1 MRVPLSWLE
10 TLVALPEDIPALAHR
25 LTLAGLEVTE
35 IERVGGEWKGVVV
48 GRVLEVAPHPAADR
62 LRLVTVDRGD
72 GSQTVVCGAPNVAAG
87 QDIAFAGLGAVLTDP
102 RTGKPRRLKKSR
114 IRGVVS
120 GGMVCSE
127 AELGLS
133 GEHAGILVLEDAPA
147 PGTPLADFLGDRVL
161 IFDLT
166 PNRADALSIAGV
178 AREVAALTGAR
189 LKFPDTTVRAN
200 GPEIADRAGIEVA
213 APDLCA
219 RFTLALIEDV
229 RIGPSPKWMQE
240 RLAAAGMRPISNLV
254 DITNYVMLELGQPVH
269 AFDAD
274 RVRDRRILVR
284 RAEVGETLRTLDG
297 RLRQLDPERLV
308 IADPSGPIALAGVM
322 GGGDT
327 EVTDETRNILLEV
340 ANFHPASVRRTARA
354 FDLFSD
360 AARRF
365 AWGLPPQLAPM
376 ASSRVCRLLAELA
389 GGRVAEGILDYWPE
403 PEGPVHVN
411 LRRSRVPQVLGM
423 EVAPAAVEDSLRRLG
438 FGVESVSGSDPSH
451 PDGAVCVN
459 VPYWRR
465 DVRVPDDL
473 VEEVARISGYDDLPA
488 APIEG
493 AVPHHPRLPAR
504 ELRERVRDLCA
515 DGGLFEV
522 QTYSLV
528 STDDLA
534 AVLPPA
540 SLASP
545 APLRVENPLGRA
557 RDTLR
562 TSVLPGIFRAAALN
576 LDRGARAVRLFE
588 VGRVYEPRAED
599 PDGRPAEEE
608 RVVALMAG
616 VRPDRFGSPTP
627 ESMDFF
633 DLKATLERVLRGLRL
648 DGRFRPTERFGMLP
662 GRTAAVE
669 VAGEAI
675 GFLAQAH
682 PDTAGAFGVEVDAC
696 VWELDLSRVLRLA
709 PGAGAPVTAAPL
721 PRHPSAS
728 EDFAF
733 VVGPGVLAADLAR
746 EVASHPLVV
755 EARIFDDYPLDGEA
769 GGEPGARSLGVAV
782 RYQAPNRTLA
792 EKDLVKIRRTI
803 LKRVRRFGAVVR
815 GTERRSRK
823 RHS

>member
-10 TLVALPEDIPALAHR
+10 SLVPLPEDIPALAHR
-25 LTLAGLEVTE
+25 LTLAGLEVTDV
-35 IERVGGEWKGVVV
+35 ERVGGEWKGVVV
-48 GRVLEVAPHPAADR
+48 GRVLEVRPHPGADR

-72 GSQTVVCGAPNVAAG
+72 GAQTVVCGAPNVAAG
-87 QDIAFAGLGAVLTDP
+87 QDIAFAGVGAVLTDP

-147 PGTPLADFLGDRVL
+147 AGTPLADVLGDRVL
-161 IFDLT
+161 VFDLT
-166 PNRADALSIAGV
+166 PNRADALSIVGV

-189 LKFPDTTVRAN
+189 LRLPETGVAAT
-200 GPEIADRAGIEVA
+200 GPEIAGRAGIEVA
-213 APDLCA
+213 APDLCH

-229 RIGPSPKWMQE
+229 RIGPSPAWMQE

-284 RAEVGETLRTLDG
+284 RAEPGESLTTLDG
-297 RLRQLDPERLV
+297 RERKLDPDRLV

-322 GGGDT
+322 GGLET

-340 ANFHPASVRRTARA
+340 ANFQPTSVRRTARA

-365 AWGLPPQLAPM
+365 AWGLPPQLAPL
-376 ASSRVCRLLAELA
+376 ASARVCRLLAELA
-389 GGRVAEGILDYWPE
+389 GGRVAEGLLDYWPE
-403 PEGPVHVN
+403 PEGPVHVR
-411 LRRSRVPQVLGM
+411 LRRSRIPQVLGM
-423 EVAPAAVEDSLRRLG
+423 EVPPAAVEDSLRRLG
-438 FGVESVSGSDPSH
+438 FGVESVSGSDASR

-465 DVRVPDDL
+465 DVRAPDDL
-473 VEEVARISGYDDLPA
+473 VEEVARITGYDDLPA

-493 AVPHHPRLPAR
+493 AVPRHPRLPAR
-504 ELRERVRDLCA
+504 ELRERVRDLGA
-515 DGGLFEV
+515 DAGLFEV

-528 STDDLA
+528 SAEDLA
-534 AVLPPA
+534 AVLPPE

-545 APLRVENPLGRA
+545 PPLRVENPLGRA

-562 TSVLPGIFRAAALN
+562 TSILPGLFRAAALN
-576 LDRGARAVRLFE
+576 LDRGARSVRLFE
-588 VGRVYEPRAED
+588 VGRVYRPLADDR
-599 PDGRPAEEE
+599 DGRPAEEE
-608 RVVALMAG
+608 RAVALMAG
-616 VRPDRFGSPTP
+616 VRPDRFGSPTT
-627 ESMDFF
+627 ESLDFF
-633 DLKATLERVLRGLRL
+633 DLKATLERVLDGLRL
-648 DGRFRPTERFGMLP
+648 EARFRPIERFGMLP
-662 GRTAAVE
+662 GRTAAVD
-669 VAGEAI
+669 VARRTI
-675 GFLAQAH
+675 GFLGQAH
-682 PDTAGAFGVEVDAC
+682 PDTAGFFGVGVETC
-696 VWELDLSRVLRLA
+696 VWELDLSRVLGLA
-709 PGAGAPVTAAPL
+709 PDAGAPVAAAPL

-733 VVGPGVLAADLAR
+733 VVGPGVLAADLAG
-746 EVASHPLVV
+746 EVSSHPLVV
-755 EARIFDDYPLDGEA
+755 EARIFDDYPLER
-769 GGEPGARSLGVAV
+769 EGARSLGVAV

-792 EKDLVKIRRTI
+792 EKDLVKVRRTI
-803 LKRVRRFGAVVR
+803 LKRVKRRFGAVVR
-815 GTERRSRK
+815 GAPGARPARP
-823 RHS
+823 

>member
-25 LTLAGLEVTE
+25 LTLAGLEVTD

-48 GRVLEVAPHPAADR
+48 GRVLEVKPHPAADR

-72 GSQTVVCGAPNVAAG
+72 GVQTVVCGAPNVAEG
-87 QDIAFAGLGAVLTDP
+87 QDIAFAGLGAILTDA
-102 RTGKPRRLKKSR
+102 RTGKPRKLKKSK
-114 IRGVVS
+114 IRGIVS

-147 PGTPLADFLGDRVL
+147 AGTPLADALGDQVL
-161 IFDLT
+161 VFDLT
-166 PNRADALSIAGV
+166 PNRADALSIVGV
-178 AREVAALTGAR
+178 ARDVAALTGAR
-189 LKFPDTTVRAN
+189 LRFPDTGLCAD
-200 GPEIADRAGIEVA
+200 GPQISGRAGIEVA
-213 APDLCA
+213 APDLCG

-229 RIGPSPKWMQE
+229 RIGPSPPWMQE

-284 RAEVGETLRTLDG
+284 RAEVGETLTTLDG
-297 RLRQLDPERLV
+297 KERRLDPERLV

-322 GGGDT
+322 GGLET

-365 AWGLPPQLAPM
+365 AWGLPPQLAPL
-376 ASSRVCRLLAELA
+376 ASARVCRLLAEHA
-389 GGRVAEGILDYWPE
+389 GGRVAEGLLDYWPE
-403 PEGPVHVN
+403 PEGPIHVR
-411 LRRSRVPQVLGM
+411 LRRSRIPQVLGM
-423 EVAPAAVEDSLRRLG
+423 DVPPAEVEESLRRLG
-438 FGVESVSGSDPSH
+438 FGVESETGSDPAR
-451 PDGAVCVN
+451 PDGALSVN

-465 DVRVPDDL
+465 DVRAQDDL
-473 VEEVARISGYDDLPA
+473 VEEVARITGYDDLPTD
-488 APIEG
+488 PIEG
-493 AVPHHPRLPAR
+493 AVPRHPRLPAR
-504 ELRERVRDLCA
+504 ELRERVRDLGA
-515 DGGLFEV
+515 DAGLFEV

-528 STDDLA
+528 SMEDLA
-534 AVLPPA
+534 AVLPPG
-540 SLASP
+540 SLDSP
-545 APLRVENPLGRA
+545 APVRVENPLGQA

-562 TSVLPGIFRAAALN
+562 TSLLPGLFRAAALN
-576 LDRGARAVRLFE
+576 LDRGARSVRLFE
-588 VGRVYEPRAED
+588 VGRIYRPGADD
-599 PDGRPAEEE
+599 PHGRPAEEE
-608 RVVALMAG
+608 LAVALMAG
-616 VRPDRFGSPTP
+616 VRPDRFGSPTT
-627 ESMDFF
+627 ESLDFF
-633 DLKATLERVLRGLRL
+633 DLKATLERVLGGLRL
-648 DGRFRPTERFGMLP
+648 EARFRPTERFGMLP

-669 VAGEAI
+669 VAGQAV
-675 GFLAQAH
+675 GFLGQVH
-682 PDTAGAFGVEVDAC
+682 PDTAGAFGVGVETC
-696 VWELDLSRVLRLA
+696 VWELDLARVLGLA
-709 PGAGAPVTAAPL
+709 PGAGAPVAAVPL

-755 EARIFDDYPLDGEA
+755 EARIFDDYPLDEEA
-769 GGEPGARSLGVAV
+769 GGQPRARSLGVAV

-815 GTERRSRK
+815 GA
-823 RHS
+823 